1 MIGEQIKQMRV
12 LKNLSVYRLS
22 KDSNVRQGIISKIE
36 KGGGANIDTL
46 NRIAEA
52 LNAEIILQPKK

>member
-22 KDSNVRQGIISKIE
+22 KESKVKQGIIARIELGESANLKTLEKI
-36 KGGGANIDTL
+36 AT
-46 NRIAEA
+46 A
-52 LNAEIILQPKK
+52 LDAEIILQSKK